1 MPARAARESSRA
13 RSVLAAA
20 FLTLASGCASGGDE
34 RSLRAS
40 APDVITATVA
50 IAAKGERMVELRVL
64 HPRCAPGQRYP
75 LLLFSQ
81 GANSAPAKYD
91 RLTSGWAARGFV
103 VAAPLHADSPDHAG
117 GGKIDQARSWSY
129 RIEDMR
135 LPIDQ
140 AVALETKT
148 GCRIDVARV
157 AATGHSYGALI
168 AQALGGA
175 RLQGRPEARDPRV
188 RAIVAFSPPGPV
200 PGYIGAESWS
210 SVAVPMFVQ
219 TGTADVLPMIA
230 PRWES
235 HLVSYEASRAPGVLL
250 VGARVDHY
258 FGNIIGRP
266 ERAPPSEDVGRAF
279 QAALATSTDFLRS
292 ALDGDRHA
300 SRRLEPAAVRTRYPR
315 NVVARYERR

>member
-1 MPARAARESSRA
+1 MPARAARRPSRK
-13 RSVLAAA
+13 RVLAAA

-34 RSLRAS
+34 RSAGPS
-40 APDVITATVA
+40 APAVVTETVA
-50 IAAKGERMVELRVL
+50 VAARAGRMVDMRVL

-75 LLLFSQ
+75 LLLFSH

-135 LPIDQ
+135 LPIDR
-140 AVALETKT
+140 AAALETKT
-148 GCRIDVARV
+148 GCRIDVTRV

-175 RLQGRPEARDPRV
+175 RLQGQPAARDPRV

-200 PGYIGAESWS
+200 PNYIGAESWS
-210 SVAVPMFVQ
+210 SVTVPMFVQ

-230 PRWES
+230 PRWEN
-235 HLVSYEASRAPGVLL
+235 HLISYEASRAPGVLF
-250 VGARVDHY
+250 VGVGVDHY

-266 ERAPPSEDVGRAF
+266 ERAPPSEDVSRAF

-292 ALDGDRHA
+292 TLDGDRGA
-300 SRRLEPAAVRTRYPR
+300 SRRLEPAAVRMRYPR
-315 NVVARYERR
+315 TIVARYERR